1 MLKNVAWLQWLFLV
15 TMEGKAIKKKMKQEK
30 KQVSV
35 HWPSWYI
42 IHQSLSPASI

>member
-1 MLKNVAWLQWLFLV
+1 MLLGSMTILSDCV
-15 TMEGKAIKKKMKQEK
+15 EGKTIKKKIKQEK

-42 IHQSLSPASI
+42 IRQSLSPASIY